1 MFMPGRFNAITDVAG
16 VGVGH
21 CTLMSG
27 EGKLVP
33 GRGPVRTG
41 VTVVVPHG
49 GNIFEEKVPAAAFAL
64 NAFGKA
70 IGLEQLN
77 ELGNLE
83 VPIALTNTLNAP
95 LVADALIEWT
105 LVQNPDIGIATSTVN
120 PVVGEVNDG
129 YLNDIQGRH
138 VRREHVF
145 TAIDLAVRAARA
157 TAARA
162 TTMAAAGPG
171 PAGRA
176 AAGPAEVG
184 PAGAGAAR
192 AGTGAGGGAVAAASA
207 GGGPVEEGSVG
218 AGTGACC
225 MGWKGGIGTSSRV
238 LPRSRGGYTV
248 GALVLTNFGGILTVN
263 GAPVGRELGRYAFSG
278 DFPYGPGSGCQPC
291 ELHPP
296 GGERLS
302 ADAQDL
308 GGSVIVV
315 LATDAPL
322 DHRQLERLAR
332 RAGLGLARTG
342 FFSSNG
348 SGDFFIAFSTA
359 RRIPHRAPLTQ
370 DLKVLSNDAMSAL
383 FLAAVEATE
392 EAVFNSML
400 RATTVAGRDGHVA
413 DAIDID
419 DLVGVLRKYNALNW
433 HTRLRPWGGREG

>member
-1 MFMPGRFNAITDVAG
+1 
-16 VGVGH
+16 
-21 CTLMSG
+21 
-27 EGKLVP
+27 
-33 GRGPVRTG
+33 
-41 VTVVVPHG
+41 
-49 GNIFEEKVPAAAFAL
+49 
-64 NAFGKA
+64 
-70 IGLEQLN
+70 
-77 ELGNLE
+77 
-83 VPIALTNTLNAP
+83 
-95 LVADALIEWT
+95 
-105 LVQNPDIGIATSTVN
+105 
-120 PVVGEVNDG
+120 
-129 YLNDIQGRH
+129 
-138 VRREHVF
+138 
-145 TAIDLAVRAARA
+145 
-157 TAARA
+157 
-162 TTMAAAGPG
+162 
-171 PAGRA
+171 
-176 AAGPAEVG
+176 
-184 PAGAGAAR
+184 
-192 AGTGAGGGAVAAASA
+192 
-207 GGGPVEEGSVG
+207 
-218 AGTGACC
+218 

-238 LPRSRGGYTV
+238 LPESRGGYTV

-263 GAPVGRELGRYAFSG
+263 GAPVGRELGRYSFSG

-291 ELHPP
+291 ESHPP

-359 RRIPHRAPLTQ
+359 WRIPHRAPLTQ

-392 EAVFNSML
+392 EAVLNSML
-400 RATTVAGRDGHVA
+400 RATTVVGRDGHVA

-433 HTRLRPWGGREG
+433 HTQLRPWGSQGG